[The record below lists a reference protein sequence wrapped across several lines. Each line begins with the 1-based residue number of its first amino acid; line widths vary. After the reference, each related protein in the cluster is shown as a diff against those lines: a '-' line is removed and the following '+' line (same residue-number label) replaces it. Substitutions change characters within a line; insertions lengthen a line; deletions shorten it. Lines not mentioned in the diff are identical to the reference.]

1 MTCRSLSQMTWSR
14 SPMTLN
20 PPGFPDT
27 RVRDDYTLSSRGSPG
42 GPTMTAS
49 LWGGAM
55 AIGVIGLGNIG
66 RGIATN
72 LVADGNDVV
81 VHDLDAAAM
90 AAIEGATA
98 APDVAT
104 VAKAADVTLLSLPTP
119 EVVSDVAA
127 AWSYAAAPGA
137 VLVDLSTNSPA
148 VVRDLGA
155 RLATDGH
162 HLVE

>member
-81 VHDLDAAAM
+81 VYDLGPAAM

-98 APDVAT
+98 APA
-104 VAKAADVTLLSLPTP
+104 
-119 EVVSDVAA
+119 
-127 AWSYAAAPGA
+127 G
-137 VLVDLSTNSPA
+137 
-148 VVRDLGA
+148 G
-155 RLATDGH
+155 GG
-162 HLVE
+162 

>member
-14 SPMTLN
+14 NPMTLN

-27 RVRDDYTLSSRGSPG
+27 RVRDDYTLSSRGRPWATTTTADLRG
-42 GPTMTAS
+42 GT
-49 LWGGAM
+49 M

-72 LVADGNDVV
+72 LVADGNDVF

-98 APDVAT
+98 APDVA
-104 VAKAADVTLLSLPTP
+104 ALARAADVTLLSLPTP
-119 EVVSDVAA
+119 DVVEA
-127 AWSYAAAPGA
+127 
-137 VLVDLSTNSPA
+137 
-148 VVRDLGA
+148 
-155 RLATDGH
+155 
-162 HLVE
+162 